1 MSRSRYN
8 ASVPIVDIVAGSYNV
23 SAMGM
28 TRMQTRAEPKT
39 GLLWLVD
46 HGSEPRAA
54 LGGYHVLLMYRDAGD
69 LDTPATD

>member
-28 TRMQTRAEPKT
+28 TRMGARAEPKT
-39 GLLWLVD
+39 GLLWLLD
-46 HGSEPRAA
+46 HGSEPTAA
-54 LGGYHVLLMYRDAGD
+54 LGGYHVVLMYHDAADGRRR
-69 LDTPATD
+69 